1 MKFYTVTDTEGAST
15 NSCFMSLAEAVEFGN
30 DPHMLAGEFD
40 VRVDEVRVSADV
52 IRRLL
57 GNVGGYCQHCT
68 RMRYRDGRL
77 VSTEKAF

>member
-1 MKFYTVTDTEGAST
+1 
-15 NSCFMSLAEAVEFGN
+15 
-30 DPHMLAGEFD
+30 MLFRSFD